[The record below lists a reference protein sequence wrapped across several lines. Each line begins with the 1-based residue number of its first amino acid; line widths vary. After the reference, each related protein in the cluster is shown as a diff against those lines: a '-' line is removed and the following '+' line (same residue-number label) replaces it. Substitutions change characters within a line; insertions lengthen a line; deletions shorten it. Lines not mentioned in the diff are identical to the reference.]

1 MTRRDALS
9 AGLVVLGVA
18 LLVGPAL
25 VPVQPVLYHDTR
37 PGIEANASQIAEME
51 RQGYTVVSYGTLSE
65 RGQQLY
71 VRTLR
76 NDGEYTVPVGEG
88 ADEFDYPTDADLA
101 DAERR
106 VERRRL
112 EMVVVERPPDA
123 DLPPPDEQLEAAEFL
138 QQRYEERRNGT
149 NVSVEELRRQIAR
162 YDAMEARTG
171 APPRTSPPVLGRF
184 LAALGGVVAL
194 GTGGYLRSL
203 P

>member
-1 MTRRDALS
+1 MSRRDALS

-25 VPVQPVLYHDTR
+25 VPVQPVLYHDTG

-51 RQGYTVVSYGTLSE
+51 RQGFTVVSYGNLSE

-76 NDGEYTVPVGEG
+76 NDGEYSVPVGEG
-88 ADEFDYPTDADLA
+88 AEEFDYPTDADLV

-123 DLPPPDEQLEAAEFL
+123 DLPPPDERLEAAEHL
-138 QQRYEERRNGT
+138 QRRYEERRNGT
-149 NVSVEELRRQIAR
+149 NVTVEELRRQIAR

-171 APPRTSPPVLGRF
+171 APSRTSPPVLGRF